1 MVVEILNSDHKM
13 VDLKL
18 FEQYNYLKQ
27 YFTRTGIDPA
37 TTPNTLFNEYWIWLS
52 NRGFL

>member
-1 MVVEILNSDHKM
+1 LPDVVKESLGPGNM

-27 YFTRTGIDPA
+27 YFDRTNVDYLQ
-37 TTPNTLFNEYWIWLS
+37 NTKFASYWNWLTE
-52 NRGFL
+52 RYK